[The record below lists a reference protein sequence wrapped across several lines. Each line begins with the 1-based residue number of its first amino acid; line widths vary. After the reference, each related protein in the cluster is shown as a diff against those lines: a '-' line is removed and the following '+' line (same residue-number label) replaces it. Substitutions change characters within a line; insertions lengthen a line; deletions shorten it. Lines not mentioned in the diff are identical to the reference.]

1 MRAVVGSSEVPTNG
15 SGVGSGTFLLADIS
29 GYTAFLQAVGRA
41 HAADMASGQFVPRAY
56 PLLTSLLDGIVERV
70 APPFGL
76 AKLEGDAVFAFAS
89 DGELPIRG
97 HAVLD
102 CFTAC
107 YEAYR
112 ARVDEARTLMTCTC
126 DACLS
131 IGALDLKFVLHHGAY
146 FIQSVA
152 GQQELLGPEVT
163 VSHLLL
169 KNRVP
174 ALIGP
179 SAYALVT
186 EAAATYLDVPV
197 RGSLEVT
204 EVHEHYPPVRAWV
217 WTLPRAASSSSA

>member
-1 MRAVVGSSEVPTNG
+1 MRAVLGSQDVPRDG
-15 SGVGSGTFLLADIS
+15 SGAGSGTFLLADIS
-29 GYTAFLQAVGRA
+29 GYTAFLQAVERA
-41 HAADMASGQFVPRAY
+41 HAADMAFGQFVPRAY

-76 AKLEGDAVFAFAS
+76 AKLEGDAVFAFAA
-89 DGELPIRG
+89 DGALPIRG
-97 HAVLD
+97 RAVLD

-112 ARVDEARTLMTCTC
+112 ARVDEARNLMTCTC

-131 IGALDLKFVLHHGAY
+131 IGALDLKFVLHHGVY

-152 GQQELLGPEVT
+152 GQQELLGPDVT

-169 KNRVP
+169 KNRVS

-186 EAAATYLDVPV
+186 EPAATYLDVPV
-197 RGSLEVT
+197 QGTLEVT
-204 EVHEHYPPVRAWV
+204 EEYEHYAPVRAWV
-217 WTLPRAASSSSA
+217 WTLPRADPAS

>member
-1 MRAVVGSSEVPTNG
+1 
-15 SGVGSGTFLLADIS
+15 
-29 GYTAFLQAVGRA
+29 
-41 HAADMASGQFVPRAY
+41 MASGQFVPRAY

-76 AKLEGDAVFAFAS
+76 AKLEGDAVFAFAA

-97 HAVLD
+97 RALLD

-112 ARVDEARTLMTCTC
+112 ARVDEARNLMTCTC

-131 IGALDLKFVLHHGAY
+131 IGALDLKFVLHHGGY

-152 GQQELLGPEVT
+152 GQQELLGPDVT

-169 KNRVP
+169 KNRVS
-174 ALIGP
+174 ASIGP

-197 RGSLEVT
+197 NGTLEVT
-204 EVHEHYPPVRAWV
+204 EEYRALR
-217 WTLPRAASSSSA
+217 TGPCLGLDASPSGTGLLDPRCSLVQRRSGASGR